1 MYITYISTAPT
12 KQCLEFD
19 TWLHWC
25 VVINAFLIADRN
37 DWFLTFMLDLEPA
50 EVNGSPRRLHPKSIR
65 STTHKKQWQL
75 FLSQPLWLVHWVK
88 RQTGTPG
95 NRFYKFYDTKWEPLI
110 IRYKPKDNDEVQSRY
125 IFFSWH
131 FNLLANQFSFLDL
144 TLWGIQPIFKQKN
157 IKHIHQFG
165 ISLFHSASA
174 RGCWL
179 EKQTWSVRRPMNVY
193 TWGLLLMAISY
204 WNYTIHI
211 ILQLT
216 SLSICKSICSSLYF
230 QTMLIEIK
238 INWKPCQTNSAYQL

>member
-1 MYITYISTAPT
+1 MYGIHNFISVCLCIWFGRQFRGFFFLKREILAVAVLLTWVPSTLIPLPAPKHIYFFFHRNIIFFTFQAASCFCFRFSVVAELLFPVIMYLSSTASIRQEYRENQQMYITYISTAPT

-125 IFFSWH
+125 IFF
-131 FNLLANQFSFLDL
+131 FMTF
-144 TLWGIQPIFKQKN
+144 
-157 IKHIHQFG
+157 
-165 ISLFHSASA
+165 
-174 RGCWL
+174 
-179 EKQTWSVRRPMNVY
+179 
-193 TWGLLLMAISY
+193 
-204 WNYTIHI
+204 
-211 ILQLT
+211 
-216 SLSICKSICSSLYF
+216 
-230 QTMLIEIK
+230 
-238 INWKPCQTNSAYQL
+238 